1 MKRVLIGALVLIA
14 VALGLLAWTFTAADL
29 TVPEAPAAAP
39 LPAMTTPG
47 VELKAILAGKMFS
60 RAGLAFRGGSLGEE
74 RVFGM
79 GAILVRHPKG
89 TILFDTGLGKNVDEH
104 FKTTPWLMQQT
115 ARYEKEPTVAE
126 QLMEARIPLNGILLT
141 HAHWD
146 HVSGLEDM
154 QSVPTFVPEAELDFI
169 HDGGAA
175 TALARQIGAA
185 IFQTYGF
192 PDGPYQGF
200 EKSFDLYSDGSVVL
214 VPAPGHTPGSIF
226 AFIATSD
233 GKRYLLIG
241 DTAWQSEGYERP
253 AEKPW
258 ASRSLVDDDPEK
270 VRTLLVRINQLKKQI
285 PDLIIV
291 PAHDRRIWEALPHL
305 KGPNPSPQQ

>member
-1 MKRVLIGALVLIA
+1 MKRILIA
-14 VALGLLAWTFTAADL
+14 VAALLAVPLGVLAWSFTAADL

-39 LPAMTTPG
+39 LPAMTTQG

-60 RAGLAFRGGSLGEE
+60 SAGFAFRGGSLSEE

-146 HVSGLEDM
+146 HVSGLEDL

-169 HDGGAA
+169 HDGGEA
-175 TALARQIGAA
+175 TALARQIGAT

-200 EKSFDLYSDGSVVL
+200 EKSFDLYSDGSVVI

-226 AFIATSD
+226 VFIATTD

-241 DTAWQSEGYERP
+241 DTAWQSEGFDRP

-258 ASRSLVDDDPEK
+258 LARRLVDDDPEK
-270 VRTLLVRINQLKKQI
+270 VRALLIRINQLKQQI
-285 PDLIIV
+285 PGLTIV
-291 PAHDRRIWEALPHL
+291 PAHDRRIWETLPQL
-305 KGPNPSPQQ
+305 KDTTPSPQQ

>member
-1 MKRVLIGALVLIA
+1 MRRILIAALLLIA
-14 VALGLLAWTFTAADL
+14 VAFGTLAWTFTAADL
-29 TVPEAPAAAP
+29 DVPEAPAIAP
-39 LPAMTTPG
+39 LPAMTTQG

-60 RAGLAFRGGSLGEE
+60 SAGLAFRGGSLGEE
-74 RVFGM
+74 RIFGM

-104 FKTTPWLMQQT
+104 FNTVPWLMQQT

-126 QLMEARIPLNGILLT
+126 QLSEARIPLNGILLT

-146 HVSGLEDM
+146 HVSGLEDLK
-154 QSVPTFVPEAELDFI
+154 SVPTFVPEAELDFI
-169 HDGGAA
+169 HKGGDA
-175 TALARQIGAA
+175 TALARALDVTIY
-185 IFQTYGF
+185 QTYGF

-200 EKSFDLYSDGSVVL
+200 DTSFDLYSDGSVVL

-241 DTAWQSEGYERP
+241 DTAWQSEGYEHP

-258 ASRSLVDDDPEK
+258 LARRLVDDDPEK
-270 VRTLLVRINQLKKQI
+270 IRALLVRLNQLKQQI
-285 PDLIIV
+285 PGLIIV
-291 PAHDRRIWEALPHL
+291 PAHDRRIWETLPQL
-305 KGPNPSPQQ
+305 KEPSPSPQQ